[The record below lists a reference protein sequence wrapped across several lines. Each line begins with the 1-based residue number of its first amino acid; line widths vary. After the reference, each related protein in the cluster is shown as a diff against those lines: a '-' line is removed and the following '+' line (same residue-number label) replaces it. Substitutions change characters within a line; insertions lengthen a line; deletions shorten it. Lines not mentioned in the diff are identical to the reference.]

1 MGLPRNI
8 RKVVCLYS
16 SLFVLSACAAQKAD
30 DDSPIPP
37 NLLYA
42 THASLG
48 TCAFVPTPTETK
60 AGAGVV
66 AALAAGAISQGVN
79 YLGEAL
85 TQAGG
90 TKTWEALATRNFQ
103 ASQRDFPK
111 CIQVARG
118 RFYTNP
124 PDPHP
129 EWIANPA
136 SEQHSFWSAKRADVL
151 VNNGLWLANEPD
163 FFFEGIFRSSAD
175 GLALTVEPVIA
186 LLQKPIGTRFFRF
199 DNARQ
204 VGIFAA
210 LHPPGTPPT
219 LKTNPAISLFIGRL
233 VPSEPRE
240 FRTTGAFEMAST
252 PFEAAWFS
260 LSKSDSVKPLTA
272 TMLVTET
279 ESASDFVAFLGKVFS
294 NQGTKEVIS
303 TALQERLIPAKGEVA
318 QQSQR
323 EADTAALNEADT
335 KLAIA
340 LSKLRLCAGANENV
354 ESAGAGALS
363 AMRDA
368 NIKAS
373 AAGRPETFTEP
384 MLKQISLTTRDSAI
398 KKKCAEIIAS
408 VTQT

>member
-1 MGLPRNI
+1 MGLPRKI
-8 RKVVCLYS
+8 RRAACLYS
-16 SLFVLSACAAQKAD
+16 SLFVLSACAAQD
-30 DDSPIPP
+30 NDSPFPP

-48 TCAFVPTPTETK
+48 TCAFVPAPTETK

-85 TQAGG
+85 TEAGG

-103 ASQRDFPK
+103 ASKSDFPN

-129 EWIANPA
+129 KWIANPA
-136 SEQHSFWSAKRADVL
+136 SEQQSFWSARRADVV

-210 LHPPGTPPT
+210 LHPPGTPAT

-240 FRTTGAFEMAST
+240 FRTTGAFQMAAST
-252 PFEAAWFS
+252 PFEAPWFS

-294 NQGTKEVIS
+294 NQGTREVIATS
-303 TALQERLIPAKGEVA
+303 LQERLIPAKGEVA

-323 EADTAALNEADT
+323 EADTLALNDADT

-384 MLKQISLTTRDSAI
+384 MLNQISLTARDSAI
-398 KKKCAEIIAS
+398 KKDCAEIIAS